1 MANEKIQA
9 GKFVAYS
16 YKLYNDK
23 DGALLF
29 ETPNDAPD
37 TMIFGVSQDVVPG
50 LTVAMKGLGPGD
62 KFSVTL
68 PPEAAFGD
76 RYEENV
82 IDLEKTLFMR
92 DGKLVS
98 EVTVGAELPMMTQ
111 EGFMV
116 KGRVLSITD
125 EHVKMDFNHPFAG
138 LTVRY
143 DGEIVIV
150 RDATPE
156 ELQPAHGCGCG
167 CGHDHCGDHE
177 HGHCD
182 HHHDHEGGCC
192 GGGHHHDHE
201 DGCCGGGHHHGEGEG
216 CCGHHHN

>member
-1 MANEKIQA
+1 MSTEKIST

-23 DGALLF
+23 DGSLLF
-29 ETPNDAPD
+29 ATPEDAPD
-37 TMIFGVSQDVVPG
+37 TMIYGVTEYVVPG
-50 LTVAMKGLGPGD
+50 LTVAMKGLAAGD

-76 RYEENV
+76 RYEDNV
-82 IDLEKTLFMR
+82 VDLEKTIFMR
-92 DGKLVS
+92 DGKLVA

-125 EHVKMDFNHPFAG
+125 EKIKMDFNHPFAG

-143 DGEIVIV
+143 DGEIVLV

-156 ELQPAHGCGCG
+156 ELQPVHSCGCG
-167 CGHDHCGDHE
+167 CGHHDGGCGDHE
-177 HGHCD
+177 DGCCGHHD
-182 HHHDHEGGCC
+182 HEGGEGCCGHNHDHEGGCC
-192 GGGHHHDHE
+192 
-201 DGCCGGGHHHGEGEG
+201 
-216 CCGHHHN
+216 HNK

>member
-1 MANEKIQA
+1 MSTEKISA

-16 YKLYNDK
+16 YSLYNDK
-23 DGALLF
+23 DGSLLF
-29 ETPNDAPD
+29 QTPADAPD
-37 TMIFGVSQDVVPG
+37 TMIYGVSQNVVPG
-50 LTVAMKGLGPGD
+50 LTVAMKGLAAGD

-68 PPEAAFGD
+68 PPEAAFGE

-82 IDLEKTLFMR
+82 IELEKTLFMR
-92 DGKLVS
+92 DGKLVA

-125 EHVKMDFNHPFAG
+125 ELVKMDFNHPFAG

-143 DGEIVIV
+143 DGVIDLV

-156 ELQPAHGCGCG
+156 ELQPAHSCGCG
-167 CGHDHCGDHE
+167 C
-177 HGHCD
+177 
-182 HHHDHEGGCC
+182 HHDHGDDHECCGGHGDCHHDHDHESGCC
-192 GGGHHHDHE
+192 GGHHDHGHE
-201 DGCCGGGHHHGEGEG
+201 DGCC
-216 CCGHHHN
+216 CGKH